1 MSSPAAGRRH
11 AARHHVRH
19 RPTRSTGMARRCVA
33 IGVTLPVVAGA
44 MLTPTVSPA
53 AASTVSVST
62 AASAPSAPPAPTVR
76 KSLRLRGA
84 VAQAGGA
91 VPRCTRYSTDRAT
104 PCADAGHADADDTTA
119 TSGRTRLTIPR
130 GARVVWAR
138 LYWGGATS
146 AVTDPAVR
154 LAAPGAAVT
163 RVHAV
168 PDDVYRTADGYQ
180 ASADVTELVAG
191 GGRYA
196 VDGVRADHRAAT
208 GAYGGWKLLVVYA
221 DRTAPRRTVTIYD
234 GFLPGQASALRVAR
248 GAASAPT
255 AASTRSQVGVVAFGG
270 DATRVVRARRP
281 EGPWATIPGTP
292 VAPSSPGR
300 VRARM
305 PRWFSPGAGTPL
317 AIDSTGCACRP
328 AAVYV
333 QTGRPASAARH
344 AKAAS
349 SSAPD
354 PADPPRTSTGSGTS
368 DAPGASRSGAS
379 SAVGSAAPDTS
390 GSAGLAVTGVSAGPV
405 RPNGDTAYTVTARN
419 AGPVTA
425 RDVTVGSRLGTGVTY
440 VAGPKR
446 TTRHGRRITTELG
459 DVRAGSTVTVTLRLT
474 VRAHAAARAI
484 GTTTVR
490 TRNGPPRA
498 AATLQCPPTRH
509 PAGTGR
515 AAPRTDAS
523 PPVRTRTDAH
533 ATAPTAEPRT
543 VIDAPAPRRS
553 PAHPPMVAPSRA
565 RPTRRAHAT
574 PSPTAA
580 AARRGSPEH
589 GPGTTADGAVG
600 RAPRV
605 RHGIAP
611 SASPRAPSTSPDTGH
626 AEDATPSGSRTA
638 RAHAAAGRPIAIPAP
653 APHPRSPASG
663 HALPFTGL
671 PLAMIGG
678 AAGMLLLF
686 GALALQLARRRRR

>member
-234 GFLPGQASALRVAR
+234 GFLPGQASALRGTHR
-248 GAASAPT
+248 G
-255 AASTRSQVGVVAFGG
+255 V
-270 DATRVVRARRP
+270 DALAGRC
-281 EGPWATIPGTP
+281 
-292 VAPSSPGR
+292 GR
-300 VRARM
+300 VRRRRHPGRTRPTAGGPVGDDSGNAGRPVLAGPRARQDA
-305 PRWFSPGAGTPL
+305 PLVLARGGHAARDRLDGLRVPAGRRVR
-317 AIDSTGCACRP
+317 ADR
-328 AAVYV
+328 AAGL
-333 QTGRPASAARH
+333 GRPAREGRVVIRPRSGRSTSNVHRVRYVGCARRVAVRRVVGGRVRGAGH
-344 AKAAS
+344 VRLGRAGG
-349 SSAPD
+349 D
-354 PADPPRTSTGSGTS
+354 RGLGR
-368 DAPGASRSGAS
+368 PGATQR
-379 SAVGSAAPDTS
+379 
-390 GSAGLAVTGVSAGPV
+390 
-405 RPNGDTAYTVTARN
+405 
-419 AGPVTA
+419 
-425 RDVTVGSRLGTGVTY
+425 
-440 VAGPKR
+440 
-446 TTRHGRRITTELG
+446 
-459 DVRAGSTVTVTLRLT
+459 
-474 VRAHAAARAI
+474 
-484 GTTTVR
+484 
-490 TRNGPPRA
+490 
-498 AATLQCPPTRH
+498 
-509 PAGTGR
+509 
-515 AAPRTDAS
+515 
-523 PPVRTRTDAH
+523 
-533 ATAPTAEPRT
+533 
-543 VIDAPAPRRS
+543 
-553 PAHPPMVAPSRA
+553 
-565 RPTRRAHAT
+565 
-574 PSPTAA
+574 
-580 AARRGSPEH
+580 
-589 GPGTTADGAVG
+589 
-600 RAPRV
+600 
-605 RHGIAP
+605 
-611 SASPRAPSTSPDTGH
+611 
-626 AEDATPSGSRTA
+626 
-638 RAHAAAGRPIAIPAP
+638 
-653 APHPRSPASG
+653 
-663 HALPFTGL
+663 
-671 PLAMIGG
+671 
-678 AAGMLLLF
+678 
-686 GALALQLARRRRR
+686 